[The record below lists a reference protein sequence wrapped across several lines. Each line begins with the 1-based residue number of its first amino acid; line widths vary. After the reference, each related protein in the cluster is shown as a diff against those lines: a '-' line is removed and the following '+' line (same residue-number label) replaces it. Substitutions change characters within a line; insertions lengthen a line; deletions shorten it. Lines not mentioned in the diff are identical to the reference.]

1 MMVYIFGDLR
11 QLRKF
16 ELSRPP
22 ISRPQVLSNPRH
34 RPTISPPFSISPS
47 GPIVQPIIIPIPQP
61 VRLGTPP
68 QPLRLNIPPYP
79 QSATI
84 HELPRARSLSSSGS
98 SAYNSSS
105 DSASISSSSSEGHSH
120 DALTIEIGPAFY
132 DDSHIEGPA
141 TGSPSSPSSTRYYS
155 FPSKHSLDSKSRILA
170 AEFTPTAS
178 FIHPYDP
185 LCDEDFD
192 GAREL
197 SPEERQGMAPFDFDL
212 LPKRGYTF
220 PARDRVIS
228 AVTTGTIEAPSMA
241 EQDSGNALSGLRYPR
256 EVLGRVQHKCT
267 KRDSISADPSQLSTP
282 QNSPCASPRRPVD
295 PVAQFKVIRAVPAFA
310 SPFTRVL
317 NPVVTR
323 AQWEIVVRSAG
334 VAGVICWTFVGSLLA
349 IPVSR

>member
-22 ISRPQVLSNPRH
+22 ISRPQALSNPRH

-61 VRLGTPP
+61 VR
-68 QPLRLNIPPYP
+68 

-84 HELPRARSLSSSGS
+84 HELPRARSLSSSSSGS

-105 DSASISSSSSEGHSH
+105 DSASISSSSASEGHSH

-141 TGSPSSPSSTRYYS
+141 TGSPGSPSSMRYYS
-155 FPSKHSLDSKSRILA
+155 FPSKHSLDSKSPILA

-192 GAREL
+192 GAHEL

-228 AVTTGTIEAPSMA
+228 VVTTGTIEAPYMV
-241 EQDSGNALSGLRYPR
+241 E
-256 EVLGRVQHKCT
+256 
-267 KRDSISADPSQLSTP
+267 
-282 QNSPCASPRRPVD
+282 
-295 PVAQFKVIRAVPAFA
+295 
-310 SPFTRVL
+310 
-317 NPVVTR
+317 
-323 AQWEIVVRSAG
+323 
-334 VAGVICWTFVGSLLA
+334 
-349 IPVSR
+349 